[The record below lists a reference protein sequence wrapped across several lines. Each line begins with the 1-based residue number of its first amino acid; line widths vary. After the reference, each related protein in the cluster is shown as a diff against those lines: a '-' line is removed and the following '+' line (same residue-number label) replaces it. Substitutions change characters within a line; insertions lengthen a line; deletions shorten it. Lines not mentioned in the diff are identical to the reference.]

1 MNRAPTR
8 TATPLFAPEPVDWRL
23 IPAAVVLW
31 LAGLLG
37 LLVAWWCAV
46 VCGALGCLAGVVA
59 LRRARTL
66 RDPDFR
72 WRTQGV
78 AWSLLV
84 CGVLA
89 VVPVGLQ
96 IEAAHQDPLRDPAA
110 RGVQARLRMVVEE
123 RPRPVFS
130 AGFGGEQA
138 GVRSVVIPVEVRAGE
153 LFEGPPGTI
162 AEPSVGAEIVVMA
175 PAAGWS
181 ALLPGQQVVADG
193 ALGPAESGRLAVAV
207 LRVRGPPS
215 WADEAPAWQRAA
227 ESVRAGLRQ
236 TAAGTL
242 SEEPAG
248 LLPAIVVGD
257 TSALPHRVVEEFR
270 VAGMSHLLAV
280 SGANLAIVC
289 LAVLLLV
296 RALRLGPRVAATAS
310 MLALLGFVLLAGPE
324 PSVLRAAVMGGVGLL
339 ALALGRADAAMP
351 ALAVAVIGLV
361 VHDPDMAVSF
371 GFALSVV
378 ATAALVLLAPRWSG
392 AIGRYGVPRGLAE
405 ALAVPA
411 AAHLATAPIV
421 AGMAGQVSL
430 VAVAANLVAA
440 PVVAP
445 ATVLGLVVALLAG
458 PAGWPAELLVT
469 VAGPLVG
476 WLIIV
481 GRQASQVPSA
491 AVAWPSGWWGGLLLL
506 AVIAVGWVGLRNA
519 RVRVLVV
526 AVLAGSVIAVVPVR
540 VLAPAWPPP
549 GWSVVACDVGQG
561 DATVLATAEPE
572 RAVLVDTGPDPRP
585 VAECLNRLGVTG
597 LPLVVLSHLHADHI
611 GGLSAVL
618 ADWPVGAVAV
628 GSARLPEWAWR
639 QVRSDADRAGVPV
652 VWLSAGQQLDWP
664 GLTIDVLGPNHVDPR
679 DSGEVSG
686 TEINNGSVVLR
697 ASTRSGR
704 VLLTGD
710 VEFAA
715 QADLLASTVDLS
727 AEVLKVPH
735 HGSRFTTP
743 EFFTAVRARVAMIS
757 VGVGNR
763 YGHPSPLTVG
773 RLAGGGALVTRT
785 DLDGDCAIL
794 RGDRGLEVVRRG
806 DPRAPPR

>member
-1 MNRAPTR
+1 VNRGPAR
-8 TATPLFAPEPVDWRL
+8 SANPLSTLEPVDWRL

-46 VCGALGCLAGVVA
+46 VCGVLGCLAGVA
-59 LRRARTL
+59 AFRRARTR
-66 RDPDFR
+66 RDPDAR
-72 WRTQGV
+72 WRSQGV
-78 AWSLLV
+78 AWSLLI

-89 VVPVGLQ
+89 VVPVGLRIQ
-96 IEAAHQDPLRDPAA
+96 EASQDPLRGQAA
-110 RGVQARLRMVVEE
+110 RGVQVRLRMIVEE

-138 GVRSVVIPVEVRAGE
+138 GVRSVVVPVEVDAGKS
-153 LFEGPPGTI
+153 LEGPADLG
-162 AEPSVGAEIVVMA
+162 PSVGAEILVVA
-175 PAAGWS
+175 PAADWS
-181 ALLPGQQVVADG
+181 ALLPGQQIVADG
-193 ALGPAESGRLAVAV
+193 SLGPADPGRLAVAV
-207 LRVRGPPS
+207 LRVRGPPN
-215 WADEAPAWQRAA
+215 WTGEAPSWQRAA
-227 ESVRAGLRQ
+227 ESVRTGLRQ
-236 TAAGTL
+236 AAAGTL
-242 SEEPAG
+242 AEEPAG

-257 TSALPHRVVEEFR
+257 TSALPHRVVDEFK

-324 PSVLRAAVMGGVGLL
+324 PSVLRAATMGGVGLL
-339 ALALGRADAAMP
+339 AVALGRADAAMP

-361 VHDPDMAVSF
+361 AHDPDLAVNV

-378 ATAALVLLAPRWSG
+378 ATAALVLLAPRWSA

-411 AAHLATAPIV
+411 AAHVATAPIV

-445 ATVLGLVVALLAG
+445 ATVLGLVAALLAG
-458 PAGWPAELLVT
+458 PARWLAELLVT
-469 VAGPLVG
+469 VAGPLVS

-506 AVIAVGWVGLRNA
+506 AVIAVGWLGLRNA
-519 RVRVLVV
+519 RLRVLVV
-526 AVLAGSVIAVVPVR
+526 AVLAGVVIAVVPIR
-540 VLAPAWPPP
+540 VLAPAWPPA
-549 GWSVVACDVGQG
+549 GWSAVACDVGQG
-561 DATVLATAEPE
+561 DATVLATAEPD

-585 VAECLNRLGVTG
+585 VVECLNRLGVTG

-652 VWLSAGQQLDWP
+652 VWLSAGQQLEWP
-664 GLTIDVLGPNHVDPR
+664 GLTLEVLGPSHVDPR
-679 DSGEVSG
+679 DSGEVTG

-697 ASTRSGR
+697 AGTRSGR
-704 VLLTGD
+704 ILLTGD

-715 QADLLASTVDLS
+715 QTDLLASTVDLS

-743 EFFTAVRARVAMIS
+743 EFLAAVAARVAMIS
-757 VGVGNR
+757 VGTGNR

-773 RLAGGGALVTRT
+773 RLAGEGALVTRT

-794 RGDRGLEVVRRG
+794 PGDRGPQVVRRG